1 MSKSKNSL
9 FLFTHHSL
17 LITFVC
23 HCIMESQ
30 QLIQR
35 IDELIRK
42 IETMSD
48 PDARSSALELV
59 QSLMELHGA
68 GLERMM
74 EVAAETGVAGHA
86 VIDGFARDE
95 LVAGLLLL
103 YGLHPVAL
111 EARVLGAIDKVRPSL
126 ESHGGSVEVLGI
138 DEGVVRLRLQ
148 VSGQSCPSTSMKLK
162 SALEDAI
169 YEAAPD
175 VTAIEA
181 EGVPDAHAAIAGL
194 VKLGRVR
201 SNSSSVDE
209 AKKSESIAV

>member
-1 MSKSKNSL
+1 
-9 FLFTHHSL
+9 
-17 LITFVC
+17 
-23 HCIMESQ
+23 MESQ
-30 QLIQR
+30 QLIGR

-48 PDARSSALELV
+48 PDARASALELV

-68 GLERMM
+68 GIERMM

-111 EARVLGAIDKVRPSL
+111 DARVFGAIEKVRPFL
-126 ESHGGSVEVLGI
+126 ESHGGQVEVLGI
-138 DEGVVRLRLQ
+138 DEGIVRLRLQ
-148 VSGQSCPSTSMKLK
+148 ASGQSCPSTSMKLK
-162 SALEDAI
+162 SAIEDVI

-175 VTAIEA
+175 VTAIEV
-181 EGVPDAHAAIAGL
+181 EGVFDQPATTAGL
-194 VKLGRVR
+194 VTLGRVR
-201 SNSSSVDE
+201 SSNNDS
-209 AKKSESIAV
+209 AKKSESVAG